1 MSDLKNAT
9 TILRKHLNSTSL
21 YVPWIK
27 LQIGSFVC
35 DTSNNKKDNLFI
47 SIQNIKNS
55 GGLANNTTIVLAYVP
70 SANVGI
76 DNLGDDIDRID
87 IILGGPGSGVKKI
100 VKFQYGY
107 TYPNLKSPE
116 YEAEIMSYSVEIQNS
131 VLIYTINAKTGIE
144 RYVNVKA
151 SIEGFKKKKPTEVFE
166 IVFNKFLKAEGYT
179 IKWDDNVKGTDTIVD
194 EINGANEVNIFE
206 YLKSILEIATYEN
219 DSKDEDI
226 KDTDRSIYLYSFDS
240 YTNKKQ
246 IKVSRITSKSSNK
259 DISDRI
265 IFDWMA
271 GKDDIVLNFT
281 TSFNGEIM
289 MTRPYTNE
297 FSQNNLFNLNE
308 EGKAN
313 PYYGSISPTTGPK
326 TDSDYAAERYNW
338 AKRATYGYK
347 AQLQTIGIPAEYE
360 ILDEVNIIPLIYGKA
375 HHTQGIY
382 QITKITDTIDSSG
395 FSTSWDLIKKDSE
408 EVQEYYK
415 DGYNADAIAKA
426 KESGLYV
433 SNKKAIEK
441 GKQYGNGGSGGG
453 ISITASGMRGKVVQI
468 AQSQMEGKTG
478 EVYWNYTMGG
488 GFRNGNTTPWCACF
502 VSWCGGQAGAWGGYK
517 SAACIQFKNHF
528 ESKGA
533 WQKGKGHGGTY
544 NPQPGDLIIFNWS
557 GVYGGSCN
565 HIGIVESF
573 DGTRVHTLE
582 GNSGDRTRRKSYSI
596 TSNLIVG
603 YCLY

>member
-1 MSDLKNAT
+1 MSSLKNT
-9 TILRKHLNSTSL
+9 TTTLRKHLNNKSL

-27 LQIGSFVC
+27 LQIGNFVC
-35 DTSNNKKDNLFI
+35 DTAADKDNLFI
-47 SIQNIKNS
+47 SIQNVKNS

-87 IILGGPGSGVKKI
+87 MILGGSREKTI
-100 VKFQYGY
+100 KFQYGY

-116 YEAEIMSYSVEIQNS
+116 YEMIILSYSVEIQNS
-131 VLIYTINAKTGIE
+131 VLIYTINAKSSLEKYT
-144 RYVNVKA
+144 NVKA
-151 SIEGFKKKKPTEVFE
+151 SIEGFKEKKPTEVFE
-166 IVFNKFLKAEGYT
+166 IVFNRYLKAEGYT
-179 IKWDDNVKGTDTIVD
+179 IDWNNVKGTDNIVD
-194 EINGANEVNIFE
+194 EINGANDVNIFE
-206 YLKSILEIATYEN
+206 YLKSILEIATYEG
-219 DSKDEDI
+219 DKDDT
-226 KDTDRSIYLYSFDS
+226 KDTDRSIYTFSFNNDS
-240 YTNKKQ
+240 KKKQVIVNRLTSKTTNKK
-246 IKVSRITSKSSNK
+246 S
-259 DISDRI
+259 SDRI
-265 IFDWMA
+265 VFDWMT

-281 TSFNGEIM
+281 TSFNGAVM
-289 MTRPYTNE
+289 MTKAYAEE
-297 FSQNNLFNLNE
+297 FSQTNLFNLNE

-313 PYYGSISPTTGPK
+313 PYYGTLSPTTGPK

-338 AKRATYGYK
+338 AKYTTYGYK
-347 AQLQTIGIPAEYE
+347 AQLQTLGIPAEYDVLE
-360 ILDEVNIIPLIYGKA
+360 EVHIIPLIYGKA

-488 GFRNGNTTPWCACF
+488 GFRNGNATPWCACF

-557 GVYGGSCN
+557 GIYGGSCN

-582 GNSGDRTRRKSYSI
+582 GNSGDRTRRKSYPV